1 MYECMEW
8 GANNHPIPTP
18 TPPKRKIELKNERMK
33 ERKKGKRRNERE
45 TNPVNSL
52 KLHDRVKAH
61 FLCRVRIGGW
71 VRLAGVRESKVSHT
85 EMLVFTHTNTAQ
97 ESVSVL
103 LRPHSWSLTFELH
116 NISLQLFFL
125 GWGGVPSLWW
135 NTNTTFSSNSL
146 SILSFSCLFWH
157 WWNVSKEKKH
167 EWKIQDVMWEVKALR
182 PILELGF

>member
-1 MYECMEW
+1 
-8 GANNHPIPTP
+8 
-18 TPPKRKIELKNERMK
+18 MK

-103 LRPHSWSLTFELH
+103 LRPHSWSLPFELH
-116 NISLQLFFL
+116 NISLELFF
-125 GWGGVPSLWW
+125 WGGVFLHFGETQTQPLAR
-135 NTNTTFSSNSL
+135 
-146 SILSFSCLFWH
+146 ILSPICLSVVFSDTG
-157 WWNVSKEKKH
+157 E
-167 EWKIQDVMWEVKALR
+167 M
-182 PILELGF
+182 